1 MNMMK
6 NKRRHQDKFKLT
18 YAIEKMQIEWWK
30 IHVQCTMYIERYM
43 IELQIKACDS
53 LIQINIMPMA

>member
-18 YAIEKMQIEWWK
+18 YAIEKMQIAWWK
-30 IHVQCTMYIERYM
+30 IHYSVYRKIYM
-43 IELQIKACDS
+43 VELQIKACDS